1 MSQLIESIQRSL
13 KDNWTRA
20 SLSDFKGETLT
31 CGDVARRIAEMHIL
45 FRAAGVAAG
54 DKVALC
60 ARNSSAW
67 ASTFLAALTY
77 GAVVVP
83 ILHEFHPDNIE
94 YLSLIPKLSCFSAKK
109 GLPTISMRS
118 VCRCCRPLCCC
129 LISRWA
135 CAGARWWLSRW
146 PAETRPSPKC
156 IPTVSSPE

>member
-94 YLSLIPKLSCFSAKK
+94 YLVTHSEAQLLFSEK
-109 GLPTISMRS
+109 GIADNLAEERMPLFQS
-118 VCRCCRPLCCC
+118 VVL
-129 LISRWA
+129 LLDFSWV
-135 CAGARWWLSRW
+135 L
-146 PAETRPSPKC
+146 
-156 IPTVSSPE
+156 